1 MSWIA
6 TDTLMERFNFANRI
20 STQKFDAKEGYIN
33 PEVLAKQF
41 GSKNAKDMVD
51 YFLARLVD
59 EDVPSS
65 ARKKLLDYVST
76 GIDGNE
82 LTTLPDAKTLDIKM
96 RGLLH
101 LIMTLP
107 SYQLA

>member
-1 MSWIA
+1 
-6 TDTLMERFNFANRI
+6 MERFNFAARI

-33 PEVLAKQF
+33 PTVLASQF
-41 GSKNAKDMVD
+41 GSNSAKDMVD

-59 EDVPSS
+59 EDVPTS
-65 ARKKLLDYVST
+65 ARKQLLSYVGT
-76 GIDGNE
+76 NLKGE
-82 LTTLPDAKTLDIKM
+82 EVTTMPDAKTLEAKM